1 MGKNLGENKQI
12 MKKAIFLILLIALL
26 LRLINIS
33 QSLWLDE
40 TISATFARDLSFFR
54 IITQF
59 SLSDT
64 HPPLYYLVLRAW
76 SLVFGFSEASLRMP
90 SVIFGVLTVYLTYK
104 IGKVLAGKKVGTLSA
119 LFMSTAPLHIY
130 YSQEARMYSFSTLA
144 VSLVVYFFLKKKW
157 FLLSLAILLVGMIDY
172 LPLFILIPLWFY
184 LIVTKDKYSLFDF
197 AKAHIPLILFFSLWL
212 PYFFHQIKWT
222 SIYVEQNSEWK
233 QVLGSGNLKELALV
247 WVKFIIGRMSFA
259 NKLHYSLVASFLSI
273 IFGMAFVLAFKYRK
287 KVIFLWFWFIV
298 PLAVS
303 FIGSIFIP
311 GFSYFRLL
319 FLIPAFY
326 LLIAYGISK
335 SKFTKLLVGLIFTTN
350 LVFTSIYL
358 FNSNYWREDWKGL
371 VSFIESRIEG
381 EEKVYASHLGAFT
394 PYLWYAKRGDIILR
408 FGESSV
414 IDSNSFYSLDY
425 LMDLS
430 DPNRKIYQV
439 LKDYGYKDIQVYNFR
454 GVGQVRYWVKSI

>member
-1 MGKNLGENKQI
+1 MAWLHSYLSSDGLQNFCLGKNLGENKQI

-247 WVKFIIGRMSFA
+247 WVKII
-259 NKLHYSLVASFLSI
+259 I
-273 IFGMAFVLAFKYRK
+273 GMAFVLAFKYRK

-335 SKFTKLLVGLIFTTN
+335 SKFTKLLVG
-350 LVFTSIYL
+350 
-358 FNSNYWREDWKGL
+358 
-371 VSFIESRIEG
+371 
-381 EEKVYASHLGAFT
+381 
-394 PYLWYAKRGDIILR
+394 
-408 FGESSV
+408 
-414 IDSNSFYSLDY
+414 
-425 LMDLS
+425 
-430 DPNRKIYQV
+430 
-439 LKDYGYKDIQVYNFR
+439 
-454 GVGQVRYWVKSI
+454 